1 MAGIAHPQYK
11 TGRYGMDLGESKA
24 KALDRLLTDEE
35 LLRLDDN
42 IALLDLRIV
51 DLVSSL
57 TEGGN
62 PAQMWK
68 QAFKYW
74 DLMWRATARGDSDA
88 VAKHRNEL
96 DDILRTGIREIA
108 TWDEIQDRSE
118 ARRKLTDSEVRRRE
132 KMQYL
137 VMVEDTLRDY
147 MMMGREI
154 KLAVLDA
161 EIPKEI
167 KVQLLK
173 RIQGGFARHM
183 QISIAQGT
191 ESDSD

>member
-1 MAGIAHPQYK
+1 M
-11 TGRYGMDLGESKA
+11 
-24 KALDRLLTDEE
+24 
-35 LLRLDDN
+35 
-42 IALLDLRIV
+42 
-51 DLVSSL
+51 
-57 TEGGN
+57 
-62 PAQMWK
+62 
-68 QAFKYW
+68 
-74 DLMWRATARGDSDA
+74 GDSDA

-154 KLAVLDA
+154 KLAILDA
-161 EIPKEI
+161 DISKEI

-173 RIQGGFARHM
+173 RIQSGFARHM
-183 QISIAQGT
+183 QISVAQGT
-191 ESDSD
+191 EPDSD